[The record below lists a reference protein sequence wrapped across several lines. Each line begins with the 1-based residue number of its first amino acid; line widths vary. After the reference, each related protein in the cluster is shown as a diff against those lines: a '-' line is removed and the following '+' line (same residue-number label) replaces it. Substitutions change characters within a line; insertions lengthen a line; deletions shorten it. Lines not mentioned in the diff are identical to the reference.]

1 MQLFKKITVI
11 TGHYGAGKTNFAV
24 NLALRLRRTGERV
37 TIVDLDIVNPY
48 FRTAD
53 FSQMFEEE
61 GIDLAAS
68 IYANSSLDIPAITFD
83 LERMVYEPGYV
94 VIDVGG
100 DDAGAMALGR
110 YAAGLQDYVEEDL
123 DFLYVINRYRYLTR
137 APEEALSLLW
147 DIENAA
153 RMRATGIVNNSN
165 LGRETNEQ
173 IVLDSLDYADAVAQ
187 AAGLPLAATCYAEHL
202 SLPANA
208 VLAPFP
214 VSIFV
219 KPIWEKL

>member
-1 MQLFKKITVI
+1 MQRFKKITVI

-24 NLALRLRRTGERV
+24 NLALWLKETGERV

-53 FSQMFEEE
+53 FSELFEEE

-83 LERMVYEPGYV
+83 LERMAYEPGYL

-110 YAAGLQDYVEEDL
+110 YAAAFQDYTEEDL
-123 DFLYVINRYRYLTR
+123 DFLYVVNRYRYLTR

-147 DIENAA
+147 EIENAA

-165 LGRETNEQ
+165 LGRETDEKVVQDALPYGN
-173 IVLDSLDYADAVAQ
+173 AVA
-187 AAGLPLAATCYAEHL
+187 AAAELPLAATCYPREL
-202 SLPANA
+202 LMPAD
-208 VLAPFP
+208 VPAPTP

-219 KPIWEKL
+219 KPIWERS